1 MLKKLILQNFRQHEA
16 LTVNFAG
23 GLNVIKGA
31 NESGKS
37 SLYEAVIYA
46 LYGAKALPLKLE
58 DTVTWLKPVGTLC
71 VTLVFDHAGIE
82 YTIVRKKSG
91 ATLSCKDFTASG
103 HAEVS
108 AVVER
113 ILNVNLFVASAVT
126 VVSQNSLQTLTTGAA
141 GIKLIEGLSDV
152 NYIDRLVTKLSAEL
166 ACGNTKLL
174 ETQLAE
180 LSQLTAPEPV
190 PEDLQLHVQKLKADL
205 AEAKSEEA
213 QHGKNWNSQLSLVAT
228 LESELKA
235 HKAYVTERSRLEQ
248 ALEQAKYKLEKLVIP
263 DDRSEELAN
272 LRSQIDRAAEIA
284 SAAEAAQKALAW
296 FKALKIPEVTYSK
309 SALEKR
315 HRELQVQ
322 LAPISDEAYN
332 LAVLEAKL
340 ETGIVKLGE
349 CSFCGLDLN
358 SVPKVAAENAVKET
372 ELLRIRTRLRELDSA
387 KLDIVAKIHD
397 IGVKLTNCKSITR
410 YPVGYVATDPDI
422 IPSVFTWIGGE
433 PHPVPDTSSLQSYAM
448 VLKAHEEG
456 RAKASALAAGYGAT
470 ITERSAALSRLPI
483 VKEPTGNIE
492 RAKMELH
499 VSQALYSRSQ
509 DRLRTAEVSAYN
521 AEVKLQAAK
530 VEYAVAL
537 SRYTDGMNQLAGIR
551 SMLEAYNEN
560 NALIRRLREIRPQVA
575 KRLWDS
581 VLTFASQIL
590 ASIRQSTSLI
600 THNSDEFLINGRSA
614 AAYSGSARDMLGVA
628 IRVALQK
635 TFLPSLDFIMVDE
648 PAGACDAPRET
659 ELLGKL
665 AALDYRQVLVITHSE
680 LADSF
685 ATNLIQLG
693 ET

>member
-1 MLKKLILQNFRQHEA
+1 MLKKLTLQNFRQHES
-16 LTVNFAG
+16 LIVNFAG

-31 NESGKS
+31 NEAGKS

-71 VTLVFDHAGIE
+71 VTLVFDHAGVE

-108 AVVER
+108 AAVER

-141 GIKLIEGLSDV
+141 GIKLIEELSDV

-166 ACGNTKLL
+166 ACGSTKLL
-174 ETQLAE
+174 EAQLAE

-205 AEAKSEEA
+205 AEAKSEES
-213 QHGKNWNSQLSLVAT
+213 QHGKDWHNQLNLVAT

-235 HKAYVTERSRLEQ
+235 YKAYVSERSRLETS
-248 ALEQAKYKLEKLVIP
+248 LEQAKAKLNTLSIP

-272 LRSQIDRAAEIA
+272 LRSQIDRAAETA
-284 SAAEAAQKALAW
+284 KAAETAHKALAW
-296 FKALKIPEVTYSK
+296 FKALKVPEITYSK
-309 SALEKR
+309 SAIEKEHSQLQLKLE
-315 HRELQVQ
+315 
-322 LAPISDEAYN
+322 PISAEAHT
-332 LAVLEAKL
+332 LAVREAKL
-340 ETGIVKLGE
+340 EAGITKLGE

-358 SVPKVAAENAVKET
+358 SVPKVAAENAIKQA
-372 ELLRIRTRLRELDSA
+372 ELAEIRLRLRELDEL
-387 KLDIVAKIHD
+387 KLEIVTKITEL
-397 IGVKLTNCKSITR
+397 GLKLANCKSITR
-410 YPVGYVATDPDI
+410 YPVGYVTTDPDI
-422 IPSVFTWIGGE
+422 IPSVFTWTGGE
-433 PHPVPDTSSLQSYAM
+433 LQPIPDTSYLQNYANT
-448 VLKAHEEG
+448 LKLHEES
-456 RAKASALAAGYGAT
+456 RAKATALAAGYGAT
-470 ITERSAALSRLPI
+470 ITERSAALARLPV
-483 VKEPTGNIE
+483 VKEPAGDIE
-492 RAKMELH
+492 RAKLELH
-499 VSQALYSRSQ
+499 VSQALHSRSQ
-509 DRLRTAEVSAYN
+509 DRLRALELAVQN
-521 AEVKLQAAK
+521 AEAKLQKAT
-530 VEYAVAL
+530 VEYAVAA
-537 SRYTDGMNQLAGIR
+537 SRYNDGMKQLAGLR
-551 SMLEAYNEN
+551 SLLDSYNEN

-648 PAGACDAPRET
+648 PAGACDATRET

-693 ET
+693 EA